1 MTVGVDDRRQRRN
14 ATTVVRVPPLLQIDP
29 SECAAACLGM
39 VLAHHGRWASLDEL
53 RLATGIS
60 RDGATVAAL
69 EAGARHYGLGAR
81 RLRVEPD
88 QLRTGELGLPLI
100 LNWRFTHFVVLEGW
114 SAGRW
119 HLVDP
124 GAGRYSVDEDEF
136 DRAFTGVAVSLT
148 PGPDFAA
155 GGQRPSLVGQLTRSA
170 GNMTPVLVAAA
181 LVAVMLIVPLAMVPQ
196 LLAAYGDGITGAAG
210 LPGRTV
216 VVGLAAALILQTM
229 LLSIQGWLLTRL
241 ATRISVR
248 VQATV
253 VQRLLDL
260 PASFHSQRGAAAIAQ
275 RALLIDALSD
285 GVSSLTITATTGLL
299 TAVVAEAILLAID
312 PLTGI
317 VALLVVAVIA
327 GQMKFTLRAWLE
339 MSRTLVVRTLDVG
352 TLATSALSQIESI
365 KAAGAEGGVIA
376 RGIAAQNRLL
386 NEQQTT
392 GVRVLPMVVIPTG
405 LRAIGLIVIVG
416 TTMLQVAHGS
426 AEPGV
431 LLAVIALAG
440 LVLAPVGAI
449 VVALDNTQMLRAA
462 LDQVD
467 DIVAADT
474 GQDDIA
480 ISDAAPELL
489 RGELSLRQVS
499 FGYSRLSP
507 PVLREVDLHVP
518 SGGRVAL
525 VGPSG
530 CGKSTVSR
538 LVMGLYQPWSG
549 EVVIDGLPRNQHAPE
564 VLTDQVAMVSQEAT
578 IFAAS
583 IRENITLWDERIT
596 DAAVL
601 TAIADAQLS
610 DIVEDRPAGLDAILA
625 EGGDDLSG
633 GQRQRLEIARALARD
648 PRLLVLDE
656 ATSALDPTTEQ
667 LIDTAIRRRGI
678 SCLVVAH
685 RLSTIRDSDEIVVL
699 DRGTIRERGTHD
711 ELMRLGGS
719 YAELVST
726 A

>member
-1 MTVGVDDRRQRRN
+1 MTIEAQRGRRRGV
-14 ATTVVRVPPLLQIDP
+14 ATVVRVPTVMQIDQ

-39 VLAHHGRWASLDEL
+39 VLAHHGRWATLDEL

-60 RDGATVAAL
+60 RDGATVAAI
-69 EAGARHYGLGAR
+69 ESGARTYGLAATAL
-81 RLRVEPD
+81 RLEPE
-88 QLRTGELGLPLI
+88 QLRNGAAEMPLI
-100 LNWRFTHFVVLEGW
+100 LNWRFTHFVVVEGW

-119 HLVDP
+119 YLADP

-136 DRAFTGVAVSLT
+136 DRCFTGVAVAVT
-148 PGPDFAA
+148 PGPGFSP
-155 GGQRPSLVGQLTRSA
+155 GGRRPSLIGQLARSA
-170 GNMTPVLVAAA
+170 GNLTPTLLAAA
-181 LVAVMLIVPLAMVPQ
+181 LVAIMLIVPLAMVPQ
-196 LLAAYGDGITGAAG
+196 LLATYGDSITGTAG
-210 LPGRTV
+210 IPGPTV
-216 VVGLAAALILQTM
+216 VLGLTIALALQTA

-248 VQATV
+248 AQATV

-260 PASFHSQRGAAAIAQ
+260 PVSYHSQRGAAAIAQ
-275 RALLIDALSD
+275 RALLIDTLSD
-285 GVSSLTITATTGLL
+285 GVSALTVTATGLL
-299 TAVVAEAILLAID
+299 TAVVAEVILLVID
-312 PLTGI
+312 PVTGV
-317 VALLVVAVIA
+317 VALVVVAVIA
-327 GQMKFTLRAWLE
+327 AQMKFTLRAWLE
-339 MSRTLVVRTLDVG
+339 MSRTLVVRILDAG

-365 KAAGAEGGVIA
+365 KAAGVEGGVIA

-386 NEQQTT
+386 AEQQKA

-416 TTMLQVAHGS
+416 ATMLQVAGGR
-426 AEPGV
+426 ADPGV
-431 LLAVIALAG
+431 VLAVIALAA

-467 DIVAADT
+467 DILAAESEDDDVAV
-474 GQDDIA
+474 
-480 ISDAAPELL
+480 SDAAPTVL
-489 RGELSLRQVS
+489 RGELTLRNVS
-499 FGYSRLSP
+499 FGYSPLRP
-507 PVLREVDLHVP
+507 PVLRDVNLSVP

-538 LVMGLYQPWSG
+538 LVMGLYRPWSG
-549 EVVIDGLPRNQHAPE
+549 EIVIDGLRRSHHAPE
-564 VLTDQVAMVSQEAT
+564 VLADQVAMVSQDVTVFAAT
-578 IFAAS
+578 I
-583 IRENITLWDERIT
+583 RDNITLWDERIG

-601 TAIADAQLS
+601 AAIADAQLS
-610 DIVEDRPAGLDAILA
+610 DVVTDRPAGLDAMLA

-633 GQRQRLEIARALARD
+633 GQRQRLEIARALVRS

-656 ATSALDPTTEQ
+656 ATSALDPTTER
-667 LIDTAIRRRGI
+667 LIDIAIRRRGI
-678 SCLVVAH
+678 TCLVVAH

-699 DRGTIRERGTHD
+699 DEGVIMERGSHD
-711 ELMRLGGS
+711 ELMRRGGR

-726 A
+726 E